1 MRSTPKK
8 PQGIDW
14 ELIHGPYLPAS
25 VYPGMG
31 VTATATADDG
41 AEVPLRI
48 WRLSPQGIEF
58 TCVPELHLEVG
69 QALTFEL
76 MLAGQKLAYSGTVVS
91 PEHADGDIKLS
102 GVKYEPQERVATL
115 AQESREDRQK
125 KRFRVSKRFFPTGV
139 AYAPLTFHDAIL
151 FTVKDVSATGM
162 RLSTSMRN
170 KFLVPG
176 LVLTAQ
182 IHFPPMASSTVKLRI
197 CNLAVVNEDGQYF
210 QSIGAHIVEHDS
222 AFAAA
227 MGQYIL
233 QFGEGK
239 EAPTPK
245 EVTDQQLAIDNHAN
259 IIDWGFAETVKDFK
273 DVAALRLLTY
283 ADESRDNIVRSMTFD
298 DRSRMLIGR
307 FRGQI
312 VASLRLI
319 FCSLDDDLFEVESY
333 MPLPPQY
340 LQRMAT
346 AEPSLLCIHPDFQHT
361 DLALDLMRFTMF
373 VMLQASRRWAIHAS
387 NPYLVPFLLKIGFVD
402 TGLKLPATADGRA
415 HWHVLHADIE
425 AIVDGRGIGP
435 VMWNKLFHGREEHLH
450 HQHWRK
456 TGKVD
461 AMRLATYRM
470 LEPAAGIIKKIS
482 KRS

>member
-1 MRSTPKK
+1 
-8 PQGIDW
+8 
-14 ELIHGPYLPAS
+14 
-25 VYPGMG
+25 
-31 VTATATADDG
+31 
-41 AEVPLRI
+41 
-48 WRLSPQGIEF
+48 
-58 TCVPELHLEVG
+58 
-69 QALTFEL
+69 
-76 MLAGQKLAYSGTVVS
+76 
-91 PEHADGDIKLS
+91 
-102 GVKYEPQERVATL
+102 
-115 AQESREDRQK
+115 
-125 KRFRVSKRFFPTGV
+125 V

-162 RLSTSMRN
+162 RLTTSMRN

-176 LVLTAQ
+176 LTLSAQ
-182 IHFPPMASSTVKLRI
+182 VHFPPMASSSVKLKI

-210 QSIGAHIVEHDS
+210 QSIGAHIEEHDS
-222 AFAAA
+222 AFGAA

-233 QFGEGK
+233 QFGESK
-239 EAPTPK
+239 VAPTPK
-245 EVTDQQLAIDNHAN
+245 EVQQQQLSIDNSAN

-283 ADESRDNIVRSMTFD
+283 ADESRENIVRSMTFD
-298 DRSRMLIGR
+298 DRSRQLIGR

-319 FCSLDDDLFEVESY
+319 FCSLEDDLFELESY
-333 MPLPPQY
+333 MPLPAEY
-340 LQRMAT
+340 LQRLAT

-361 DLALDLMRFTMF
+361 DLAIDLLRFTFF
-373 VMLQASRRWAIHAS
+373 VMLQAGRKWAIHAS
-387 NPYLVPFLLKIGFVD
+387 NPYLVPFLLKMGFVD
-402 TGLKLPATADGRA
+402 TGLTLPPSADGRA

-482 KRS
+482 NRS